1 MHNHIQFVQEAR
13 WIDDAEER
21 AALIGKIDAAAGH
34 DVDVNELTEKE
45 ERGFIDGWENEGGF
59 MDDCVSDHPFPWYSP
74 WYSGEGVLKLRG
86 DTPAEWGASYFRQV
100 KAALMAVVRQT
111 CGCDIDELLGESETL
126 EQALE
131 RAEKW
136 ESEDDEDITLDEA
149 EFFRRT
155 AVWYIQTL
163 LEDERLRS
171 LGKKCRRRTP
181 EEESAQVPAANP
193 AAGMMFACA

>member
-59 MDDCVSDHPFPWYSP
+59 MDDCVSDHPCPWYSP

-86 DTPAEWGASYFRQV
+86 DTPAEWGA
-100 KAALMAVVRQT
+100 
-111 CGCDIDELLGESETL
+111 
-126 EQALE
+126 
-131 RAEKW
+131 
-136 ESEDDEDITLDEA
+136 
-149 EFFRRT
+149 
-155 AVWYIQTL
+155 
-163 LEDERLRS
+163 
-171 LGKKCRRRTP
+171 
-181 EEESAQVPAANP
+181 
-193 AAGMMFACA
+193 

>member
-1 MHNHIQFVQEAR
+1 MTRMHNHIQFVQETR

-59 MDDCVSDHPFPWYSP
+59 MDDCVSDHPCPWCSP

-111 CGCDIDELLGESETL
+111 CGCYIDEKPKTPFNDEMFEGLSQATEVARDILENSGEI
-126 EQALE
+126 E
-131 RAEKW
+131 RAQAGAAVLSGRVKF
-136 ESEDDEDITLDEA
+136 ESDADKITDRE
-149 EFFRRT
+149 
-155 AVWYIQTL
+155 VV
-163 LEDERLRS
+163 LR
-171 LGKKCRRRTP
+171 
-181 EEESAQVPAANP
+181 
-193 AAGMMFACA
+193 

>member
-1 MHNHIQFVQEAR
+1 
-13 WIDDAEER
+13 
-21 AALIGKIDAAAGH
+21 
-34 DVDVNELTEKE
+34 
-45 ERGFIDGWENEGGF
+45 
-59 MDDCVSDHPFPWYSP
+59 MDDCVSDHPCPWCSP

-136 ESEDDEDITLDEA
+136 EPEDDEDITLDEA

-171 LGKKCRRRTP
+171 
-181 EEESAQVPAANP
+181 
-193 AAGMMFACA
+193 